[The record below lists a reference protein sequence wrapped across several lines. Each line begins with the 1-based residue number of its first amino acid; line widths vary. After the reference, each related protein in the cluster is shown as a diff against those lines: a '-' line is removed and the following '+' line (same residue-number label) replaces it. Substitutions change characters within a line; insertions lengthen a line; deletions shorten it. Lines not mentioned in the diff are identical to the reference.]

1 MTIKGTSEVDR
12 AIGRRIK
19 TYRIALGMSQERL
32 ANLLGLTFQ
41 QVQKYEKGVNR
52 VSAARL
58 LDLSRLFGIA
68 ISSFYEELPVE
79 QGSDSALLEIFT
91 NRQGLELAHA
101 FARIENS
108 DVRRAIVILAKVA
121 AVAGQR

>member
-79 QGSDSALLEIFT
+79 QGSDSALLEISRT
-91 NRQGLELAHA
+91 
-101 FARIENS
+101 ARGSNS
-108 DVRRAIVILAKVA
+108 PTPSPGSRIPT
-121 AVAGQR
+121 

>member
-1 MTIKGTSEVDR
+1 MASKGTSEIDR

-32 ANLLGLTFQ
+32 AGLLGLTFQ

-58 LDLSRLFGIA
+58 LDLARLFGIA
-68 ISSFYEELPVE
+68 VSSFYEELPFAD
-79 QGSDSALLEIFT
+79 QPSDSSLLDIFT

-101 FARIENS
+101 FSQIGNS
-108 DVRRAIVILAKVA
+108 DVRRAIITLAKVA
-121 AVAGQR
+121 ARAE